1 MTDHDKR
8 VYHHM
13 YETNEGIWEH
23 AERIAKLE
31 ELVREL
37 WEGYMD
43 PPCEDCPLKDKPVCT
58 DCPICAREAAVI
70 DHMRELGVEV
80 E

>member
-13 YETNEGIWEH
+13 YETGEGIAEH

-31 ELVREL
+31 EMCREL
-37 WEGYMD
+37 MGW
-43 PPCEDCPLKDKPVCT
+43 VC
-58 DCPICAREAAVI
+58 CLQLGGKLSRNEYIKLENRMC
-70 DHMRELGVEV
+70 ELGMAVE
-80 E
+80 